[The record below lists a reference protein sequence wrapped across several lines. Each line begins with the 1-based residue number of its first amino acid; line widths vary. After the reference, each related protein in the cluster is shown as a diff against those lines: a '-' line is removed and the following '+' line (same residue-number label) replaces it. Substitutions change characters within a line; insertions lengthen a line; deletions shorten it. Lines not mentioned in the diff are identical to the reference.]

1 MDLCRY
7 GRNTGTKTGTKFYR
21 DIFNELEQT
30 GKGAT
35 NMLILLSLR
44 GFTDC

>member
-1 MDLCRY
+1 MDLYRY
-7 GRNTGTKTGTKFYR
+7 GGNTGTKTGAKFYR
-21 DIFNELEQT
+21 DIFIELEQT